1 MSEEELQALDQSA
14 EKLRDALA
22 KYAATSSDQ

>member
-1 MSEEELQALDQSA
+1 MSEEELRALEHSA

-22 KYAATSSDQ
+22 KYGTPQ